1 MALGVMATEFRA
13 ITTHWVEIGSAW
25 LSSIIM
31 FVFYTL
37 TSSAVYGIGKF
48 PSLLGEAWMTNLI
61 VVPIIIV
68 ISFFTAI
75 VTRKR
80 GLDPDNFIIPIE
92 TSISDGLTTIGLLI
106 ALTLLL

>member
-1 MALGVMATEFRA
+1 
-13 ITTHWVEIGSAW
+13 
-25 LSSIIM
+25 M

-68 ISFFTAI
+68 ISFLTAI